1 MGTFTMPTLGADM
14 TEGTLVEWLV
24 EEGTEVRRGDVVA
37 EVETGK
43 GVIAIEVYEDGTLE
57 DFRVHPGET
66 VAVGTVLAEIRT
78 GQPNATTGGSSR
90 PDREPPEKSLDAHE
104 TVQKPP
110 DAEKTTVQQSSRLH
124 ISPLARSRAEQ
135 WGIDPASVQ
144 GTGPDGAITLADI
157 EGARTRQEPPLK
169 QAKQPVAGNAK
180 GDVGARQA
188 MRQAIARATSL
199 SNREIPHYFVR
210 TSMDMHA
217 TLTWLEKYNQDHTIA
232 ERVLP
237 VVPLLKGVALAL
249 RAVPDLNGFYRDDRA
264 ETSTNIHLGFAIS
277 LRGGGLIAPCIHD
290 VNKKSLQMLMQNLH
304 DLITRTRAGR
314 LRESELRDATL
325 TVTSLGDLGVETV
338 YGVIYPPQL
347 ALVGFGRISDRPW
360 AEKGMLTVRP
370 VVEATLSGDHR
381 ATDGRTGAR
390 FLETLNRLLQEPENL

>member
-1 MGTFTMPTLGADM
+1 M

-24 EEGTEVRRGDVVA
+24 EEGTTVHRGDVVA

-43 GVIAIEVYEDGTLE
+43 GIIAIEVYEDGILQN
-57 DFRVHPGET
+57 FRVHPGET
-66 VAVGTVLAEIRT
+66 VDVGTVLAEIRT
-78 GQPNATTGGSSR
+78 RQAAATTGR
-90 PDREPPEKSLDAHE
+90 PAESATMPAEKSPGAHE
-104 TVQKPP
+104 TAQKPP
-110 DAEKTTVQQSSRLH
+110 SAEKTTVPQSSRLR

-157 EGARTRQEPPLK
+157 EGTRTRQEPPPERAEHPEP
-169 QAKQPVAGNAK
+169 QTGREDERP
-180 GDVGARQA
+180 RQA
-188 MRQAIARATSL
+188 MRRAIARATSR

-210 TSMDMHA
+210 TCIDMHA
-217 TLTWLEKYNQDHTIA
+217 TLTWLEKYNQNHTVA

-237 VVPLLKGVALAL
+237 VVPLLKSVALAL
-249 RAVPDLNGFYRDDRA
+249 RAVPELNGFYRDDRA

-290 VNKKSLQMLMQNLH
+290 VDTQSLGELMQSLH

-390 FLETLNRLLQEPENL
+390 FLETLNRLLQKPEDL

>member
-1 MGTFTMPTLGADM
+1 M

-24 EEGTEVRRGDVVA
+24 EEGTELRRGDVVA

-43 GVIAIEVYEDGTLE
+43 GVIAIEVYEDGILE

-78 GQPNATTGGSSR
+78 GQPNAMTGGSSR
-90 PDREPPEKSLDAHE
+90 PDREPPEKSPDSHE

-169 QAKQPVAGNAK
+169 QAKQPVSESAK

-188 MRQAIARATSL
+188 MRLAIARATSL

-210 TSMDMHA
+210 TSIDMHA

-232 ERVLP
+232 ERLLP

-264 ETSTNIHLGFAIS
+264 ETSTNIHLGLAIS

-290 VNKKSLQMLMQNLH
+290 VDKKSLHGLMQNLH

-390 FLETLNRLLQEPENL
+390 FLETLNRMLQEPENL

>member
-1 MGTFTMPTLGADM
+1 M
-14 TEGTLVEWLV
+14 TEGILVEWLV

-66 VAVGTVLAEIRT
+66 VAVGTALAEIRT
-78 GQPNATTGGSSR
+78 GQPAATTGGSSR
-90 PDREPPEKSLDAHE
+90 PDREPPEKSPDAHE

-110 DAEKTTVQQSSRLH
+110 GAETTTVPQSSRLH

-157 EGARTRQEPPLK
+157 EGARTRQEPPLM
-169 QAKQPVAGNAK
+169 QAKQPANESAK

-210 TSMDMHA
+210 TSIDMHA
-217 TLTWLEKYNQDHTIA
+217 TLTWLEKYNQNHTLA

-249 RAVPDLNGFYRDDRA
+249 RAVSDLNGFYRDDRA

-290 VNKKSLQMLMQNLH
+290 VDKKSLQVLMQNLH

>member
-1 MGTFTMPTLGADM
+1 M
-14 TEGTLVEWLV
+14 
-24 EEGTEVRRGDVVA
+24 
-37 EVETGK
+37 
-43 GVIAIEVYEDGTLE
+43 
-57 DFRVHPGET
+57 
-66 VAVGTVLAEIRT
+66 
-78 GQPNATTGGSSR
+78 
-90 PDREPPEKSLDAHE
+90 
-104 TVQKPP
+104 
-110 DAEKTTVQQSSRLH
+110 
-124 ISPLARSRAEQ
+124 
-135 WGIDPASVQ
+135 
-144 GTGPDGAITLADI
+144 
-157 EGARTRQEPPLK
+157 
-169 QAKQPVAGNAK
+169 QAKQPANESAK

-210 TSMDMHA
+210 TSIDMHA
-217 TLTWLEKYNQDHTIA
+217 TLTWLEKYNQNHTLA

-249 RAVPDLNGFYRDDRA
+249 RAVSDLNGFYRDDRA

-290 VNKKSLQMLMQNLH
+290 VDKKSLHGLMQNLH

-390 FLETLNRLLQEPENL
+390 FLETLNRMLQEPENL